1 MATATGPEPVSLAAT
16 GLHLSFGPNAVLRGV
31 DLDVTAGTSTA
42 VIGPSGS
49 GKSTLLRTLNRLYE
63 PDQGDILLDGRSVL
77 RDDPDQLRQR
87 IGMVFQQFQLFPH
100 KTVLDNV
107 TLAPRRLKG
116 LDADA
121 ARDLGLAQFDRVGL
135 RHKAEVRPSTLSG
148 GQQQRV
154 AIARALAMSPQV
166 MFFDEAT
173 SALDPELVKG
183 VLSLIAELGADGMT
197 MVIVTHEMDF
207 ARSFAD
213 TVVFMDRGRV
223 VETGPPEQIFE
234 KAETERL
241 QRFLSQVL

>member
-1 MATATGPEPVSLAAT
+1 MTTPTAVSLAAT
-16 GLHLSFGPNAVLRGV
+16 DLHLSFGPNAVLRGV
-31 DLDVTAGTSTA
+31 DLDVAAGTSTA

-63 PDQGDILLDGRSVL
+63 PDRGDILLDGRSVL

-100 KTVLDNV
+100 RSVLDNV

-121 ARDLGLAQFDRVGL
+121 ARELGLAQLDRVGL
-135 RHKAEVRPSTLSG
+135 RHKAEVRPTTLSG

-183 VLSLIAELGADGMT
+183 VLALIAELGADGMT

-213 TVVFMDRGRV
+213 TVVFMDRGQV
-223 VETGPPEQIFE
+223 VETGPPEQVFE